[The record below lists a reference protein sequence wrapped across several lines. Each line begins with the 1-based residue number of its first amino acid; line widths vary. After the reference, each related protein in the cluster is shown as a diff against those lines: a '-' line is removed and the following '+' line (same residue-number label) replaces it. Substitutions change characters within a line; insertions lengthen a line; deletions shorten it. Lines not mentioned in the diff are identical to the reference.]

1 METYN
6 YLKKVLRKAANYT
19 FSRITFY
26 LTIFNF
32 FMLASWMYDQT
43 SIGDMMKNAGMRP
56 GDMLALILFVIF
68 AISALEYVVLGRE
81 KDDEGNRPGILPER
95 RRASAFL

>member
-6 YLKKVLRKAANYT
+6 YLKKVMRTALSYT

-26 LTIFNF
+26 LTLFNF

-43 SIGDMMKNAGMRP
+43 SIGDMMKEAGMKQ
-56 GDMLALILFVIF
+56 GDMLAIMLFVIF
-68 AISALEYVVLGRE
+68 AISALEYVVLGRA
-81 KDDEGNRPGILPER
+81 KDDEGQ
-95 RRASAFL
+95 

>member
-6 YLKKVLRKAANYT
+6 YLKKVMRTALNYT
-19 FSRITFY
+19 FGRITFY
-26 LTIFNF
+26 LTLFNF

-43 SIGDMMKNAGMRP
+43 AVGDRMKTTGFRP

-68 AISALEYVVLGRE
+68 AISVFEYLLIGRDRE
-81 KDDEGNRPGILPER
+81 DAGEP
-95 RRASAFL
+95 

>member
-6 YLKKVLRKAANYT
+6 HLKKVLRKAANYT

-43 SIGDMMKNAGMRP
+43 AIGDMMKSAGFRP
-56 GDMLALILFVIF
+56 GDMLALMLFIIF
-68 AISALEYVVLGRE
+68 AVSAMEYVILGRDKE
-81 KDDEGNRPGILPER
+81 ED
-95 RRASAFL
+95 